1 MAQQEA
7 QGANAGNASENGAN
21 GNAKNTSEKIGASN
35 GRAGKR
41 GLNAP
46 ANATKGRTSAA
57 PASNGKQRQAR
68 TAHATPKSALTVRYE
83 ALRDRLFA
91 FAGRARTA
99 FFADTW
105 AASALWL
112 AAALACIGLL
122 LWFFFFSGYGT
133 PAEPIYEG
141 F

>member
-21 GNAKNTSEKIGASN
+21 GNAKNTAEKIGTSN
-35 GRAGKR
+35 GRTGKR
-41 GLNAP
+41 SLNAP
-46 ANATKGRTSAA
+46 ANATEGRTSAA
-57 PASNGKQRQAR
+57 PASNGKRATR
-68 TAHATPKSALTVRYE
+68 TVHAAPKSALTVRYE
-83 ALRDRLFA
+83 ALRNRLFA
-91 FAGRARTA
+91 FAGRARTV

-112 AAALACIGLL
+112 AAALVCIGLL

>member
-7 QGANAGNASENGAN
+7 QNSNTGNASKNGAN
-21 GNAKNTSEKIGASN
+21 GNAKNTAGEIGASN
-35 GRAGKR
+35 ERAGKR

-46 ANATKGRTSAA
+46 ANATEGRTSAA
-57 PASNGKQRQAR
+57 PASNGKRATR
-68 TAHATPKSALTVRYE
+68 TVHAAPKSALTVRYE

-91 FAGRARTA
+91 FADKTRTV

-122 LWFFFFSGYGT
+122 LWFFFFSGYGA

>member
-7 QGANAGNASENGAN
+7 QGGIAGNTSENDAN
-21 GNAKNTSEKIGASN
+21 SNAKNAAEKIGASN
-35 GRAGKR
+35 GRADKR

-46 ANATKGRTSAA
+46 ANATKDRTSAA
-57 PASNGKQRQAR
+57 PASKGKRA
-68 TAHATPKSALTVRYE
+68 THTVHAAPKSALTVRYE

-91 FAGRARTA
+91 FAGRARTV

>member
-7 QGANAGNASENGAN
+7 QGANAGNANENGAN
-21 GNAKNTSEKIGASN
+21 GNAKNTAEKIGASN

-46 ANATKGRTSAA
+46 ANATGGRTSAA
-57 PASNGKQRQAR
+57 PASNGKRA
-68 TAHATPKSALTVRYE
+68 THTVHAAPKSALTVRYE

-105 AASALWL
+105 EASALWL
-112 AAALACIGLL
+112 AAALVCIGLL